1 MAKRLL
7 QRGIDMV
14 TTDAALDF
22 AVSQSYDHL
31 YGARPLRR
39 WMEQHIIT
47 DLSRKIVGGELAE
60 GDTVTVGAAGP
71 KGPLT
76 YTVVKGV
83 ANPEN
88 AAKRA
93 RPVAIGKDH
102 GGDDDDDDFMD
113 EDDDDAR

>member
-1 MAKRLL
+1 
-7 QRGIDMV
+7 MV

-47 DLSRKIVGGELAE
+47 DLSRKIVGGELGE
-60 GDTVTVGAAGP
+60 GDTVTVGSAGP
-71 KGPLT
+71 QGPLT
-76 YTVVKGV
+76 YTIVKGV
-83 ANPEN
+83 GNPEN

-93 RPVAIGKDH
+93 RPVGAAKDFA
-102 GGDDDDDDFMD
+102 DDDNDYMD
-113 EDDDDAR
+113 EDDEDAAR

>member
-1 MAKRLL
+1 LL

-31 YGARPLRR
+31 FGARPLRR
-39 WMEQHIIT
+39 WMEQQIIT
-47 DLSRKIVGGELAE
+47 DLSRKIIGGELGE

-76 YTVVKGV
+76 YTIAKG
-83 ANPEN
+83 PEN
-88 AAKRA
+88 PDNSKRA
-93 RPVAIGKDH
+93 RWGGGVSPAEAL
-102 GGDDDDDDFMD
+102 GDDDEDSMD
-113 EDDDDAR
+113 ED

>member
-1 MAKRLL
+1 
-7 QRGIDMV
+7 MV

-47 DLSRKIVGGELAE
+47 DLSRKIIGGELGE
-60 GDTVTVGAAGP
+60 GDTVTVGSAGA

-76 YTVVKGV
+76 YTIAKG
-83 ANPEN
+83 PEN
-88 AAKRA
+88 PDAAAKRA
-93 RPVAIGKDH
+93 RW
-102 GGDDDDDDFMD
+102 GGVSPAEALDVDDEDSMD
-113 EDDDDAR
+113 ED